1 MSRRPTYSLSAL
13 FLLMTIVGVLA
24 AIASSPAG
32 GTQLFTVRDSSGEA
46 HSWPTIAAFCVS
58 GAFGAIVM
66 AYNTWKLEMLASG
79 ALVGGG
85 IGLVALRV
93 LLWPNNFPIILGGA
107 AMILAYAIV
116 VRLANPRSADDPPKI
131 DGA

>member
-1 MSRRPTYSLSAL
+1 MSRHPTYSLSAL

-46 HSWPTIAAFCVS
+46 HSWPTFAAFCVA
-58 GAFGAIVM
+58 GALGAIVM
-66 AYNTWKLEMLASG
+66 AYNTWKLEMLMSG

-107 AMILAYAIV
+107 ALILVYALI
-116 VRLANPRSADDPPKI
+116 VRLANRPAPNDPPP
-131 DGA
+131 DAGT

>member
-24 AIASSPAG
+24 AIASSPVG
-32 GTQLFTVRDSSGEA
+32 GTQLFSVRDSLGEA

-58 GAFGAIVM
+58 GALGAIVM
-66 AYNTWKLEMLASG
+66 AYNTWKWEMLMSG
-79 ALVGGG
+79 GLVGGG

-93 LLWPNNFPIILGGA
+93 LLWPNNFPLILGGA
-107 AMILAYAIV
+107 AMILAYAVI
-116 VRLANPRSADDPPKI
+116 VRLANRPATDDPPP
-131 DGA
+131 DAGS

>member
-1 MSRRPTYSLSAL
+1 MSRRPTYPLSAL
-13 FLLMTIVGVLA
+13 FLLTTIVGVLA
-24 AIASSPAG
+24 AIASSRAG

-46 HSWPTIAAFCVS
+46 HSWPTIAAFCLS
-58 GAFGAIVM
+58 GALGAIVM
-66 AYNTWKLEMLASG
+66 AYSTWKWEMLASG

-107 AMILAYAIV
+107 AMILAYALLT
-116 VRLANPRSADDPPKI
+116 RLVNRPATNDPPP
-131 DGA
+131 DP